1 MIYKYRMEIM
11 SKEYITMV
19 AKYLKNVGAKRI
31 IYMIVGNIILS
42 VGVAAF
48 KLSGMGND
56 PFSGMVMA
64 LAELLGMAYAN
75 FLVIVNLILFVFQV
89 LWGRKLI
96 GAGTVMNALLNGYI
110 MTFFYNQSVALFGK
124 PESFWQ
130 QFVILLLAVIICG
143 LGLSLYQTADVGV
156 APYDSLSLMMS
167 NRWKKIDYFWH
178 RITTDAICALAC
190 WLAGGIVG
198 LGTLVCAFGLG
209 YVIHFFNKCL
219 AEKLMPEMK
228 QK

>member
-1 MIYKYRMEIM
+1 MI
-11 SKEYITMV
+11 T
-19 AKYLKNVGAKRI
+19 KYLKSIGPKRI
-31 IYMIVGNIILS
+31 IYMVVGNVILS
-42 VGVAAF
+42 LGVAAF

-96 GAGTVMNALLNGYI
+96 GAGTVMNAILNGYI
-110 MTFFYNQSVALFGK
+110 MTFFYNRSLALIGK
-124 PESFWQ
+124 PENFMQ
-130 QFVILLLAVIICG
+130 QFVILLIAVIVCG

-156 APYDSLSLMMS
+156 APYDSLSLIMR

-178 RITTDAICALAC
+178 RITTDAICALLC
-190 WLAGGIVG
+190 WVAGGIVG

-209 YVIHFFNKCL
+209 YVIHFFNHCL

-228 QK
+228 QE